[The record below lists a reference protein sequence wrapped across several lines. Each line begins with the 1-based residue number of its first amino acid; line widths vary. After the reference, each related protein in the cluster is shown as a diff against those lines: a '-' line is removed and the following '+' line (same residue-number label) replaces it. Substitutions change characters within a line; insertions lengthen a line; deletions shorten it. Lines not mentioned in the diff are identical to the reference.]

1 MAVIPYST
9 QWIEE
14 DDIAAVAAVM
24 RGTHLTQGPSVDK
37 FEKALAAYLG
47 VKHVVAVSSGTGA
60 LHLAVLGLIKS
71 FPSWT
76 TVRGFVPPITFA
88 ATLNCFWY
96 TGSKATL
103 VDVDPKTG
111 HMTPETLEA
120 SLKATPR
127 QMNEKRVVI
136 AVSLQG
142 RPLDYVG
149 LKAVADRYDAVLVE
163 DAAHAMGG
171 SYMAEGKKY
180 MMGGCGHTFASI
192 GSFHA
197 VKQLSMGEGGS
208 VMTNDDT
215 LAERIRLLRSH
226 GIQRPGRKE
235 DPSWYYE
242 QVELGYHFRTNDMA
256 CALGF
261 SQLGKLDERLA
272 MRTRIAERYDA
283 AFAQAPFKGKI
294 WFVPHQM
301 GHAYHL
307 YVIHFSSSLIRDA
320 AQSFLKE
327 KYDIFSQIHYTPLYR
342 FPYHQQK
349 LGEMKLSGAE
359 AYFKGC
365 LSIPIFP
372 RMSDEQ
378 QTGVIDALAEFV
390 KTL

>member
-1 MAVIPYST
+1 MGVIAYST

-14 DDIAAVAAVM
+14 DDIAAVAEVM
-24 RGTHLTQGPSVDK
+24 RGSHLTQGPAVEK

-60 LHLAVLGLIKS
+60 LHLAVLGIIKS
-71 FPSWT
+71 FPLWT

-103 VDVDPKTG
+103 VDVDERTG
-111 HMTPETLEA
+111 QMTPATLEA
-120 SLKATPR
+120 TLSATPR
-127 QMNEKRVVI
+127 QKNEKWIVI

-142 RPLDYVG
+142 RPMDYAG
-149 LKAVADRYDAVLVE
+149 LKKVADKYDAILLE

-171 SYMAEGKKY
+171 YYESEGKKY

-197 VKQLSMGEGGS
+197 VKQLSMGEGGA
-208 VMTNDDT
+208 VMTNDDA
-215 LAERIRLLRSH
+215 LADKVRLLRSH
-226 GIQRPGRKE
+226 GIHRPGRKE

-256 CALGF
+256 CALGL
-261 SQLGKLDERLA
+261 SQLKKLDERLV
-272 MRTRIAERYDA
+272 MRQKIAQRYDK
-283 AFAQAPFKGKI
+283 AFNEKPFKGKI
-294 WFVPHQM
+294 WFEPCVP

-307 YVIHFSSSLIRDA
+307 YVIHFSNSLIRDA
-320 AQSFLKE
+320 AQAWLKE
-327 KYDIFSQIHYTPLYR
+327 KKDIFSQIHYTPLYR
-342 FPYHQQK
+342 FPYHEQK
-349 LGEMKLSGAE
+349 LGKMTQPGAE
-359 AYFKGC
+359 AYFKGT

-372 RMSDEQ
+372 KMTEEQ
-378 QTGVIDALAEFV
+378 QTQVIDALGEFV
-390 KTL
+390 RTL